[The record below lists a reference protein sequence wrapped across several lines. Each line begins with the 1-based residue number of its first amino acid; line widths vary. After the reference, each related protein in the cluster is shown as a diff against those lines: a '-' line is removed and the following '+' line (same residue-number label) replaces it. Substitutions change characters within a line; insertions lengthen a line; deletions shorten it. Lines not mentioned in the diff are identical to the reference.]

1 MGQRKAFY
9 RQRIPE
15 FRCVRKETIDLDIF
29 ATSGNGDRKIMQS
42 IRIMS
47 RPPSRI
53 TFKKNFMALFMD
65 GDQMSQG
72 YRTTT
77 RRQFTFYQSVPSSSW
92 SSFHQP
98 QKDERLSRPWSHP
111 VVLNMG
117 PRIQNPAP

>member
-53 TFKKNFMALFMD
+53 TFKKNFMDPFYGWGSNVSRLQNHYEETVYFLPIS
-65 GDQMSQG
+65 SQ
-72 YRTTT
+72 
-77 RRQFTFYQSVPSSSW
+77 QFLVLISSTS
-92 SSFHQP
+92 
-98 QKDERLSRPWSHP
+98 E
-111 VVLNMG
+111 G
-117 PRIQNPAP
+117 